1 MISHSSIL
9 WHDCLGITT
18 CMGFGSPISRLVSG
32 FFLVWGAFCAD
43 FTHPPY
49 SCGARCR
56 DLSGGSSH
64 LFVLLSSR
72 ILSVGMRGEP

>member
-32 FFLVWGAFCAD
+32 FFLVWG
-43 FTHPPY
+43 
-49 SCGARCR
+49 
-56 DLSGGSSH
+56 
-64 LFVLLSSR
+64 LFVRISPIHHTRAGLDADICLGSHNTLSS
-72 ILSVGMRGEP
+72 ID